1 MRKSRFTRQQML
13 AILLQDARRLRQW
26 QGGPGTRFM
35 YAEGFGGFRRLRGGG
50 VRYPQHPD
58 AASHSATHRPAA
70 ACWPWRRAIRTAPR
84 GRNWLRCRMTKTTT
98 PVTLKMANAAYL

>member
-35 YAEGFGGFRRLRGGG
+35 YAEGFGGFRRLRCGG

-58 AASHSATHRPAA
+58 AACH
-70 ACWPWRRAIRTAPR
+70 
-84 GRNWLRCRMTKTTT
+84 
-98 PVTLKMANAAYL
+98 